1 MSHLRHLESDIHFID
16 FNWLDFQT
24 SESHNNHKL
33 KVKWSHLKSK
43 RREEK
48 NPFSKRDWCRQFRK
62 RTSHI
67 TQFIVIFKS
76 KYKHKHKTKIDFI
89 KKASIHLIFNSM
101 DYPNC
106 DMDLWVLT
114 LDCFCMDEM
123 WINKNANF
131 KCHRHRTLMNSH
143 VYWQYART
151 SLLSIWKCICM
162 FKTICI
168 LVFVS
173 KHSSIFINR

>member
-24 SESHNNHKL
+24 SESHDNHKL

-43 RREEK
+43 RRQEK
-48 NPFSKRDWCRQFRK
+48 NPFSKGIDVENAGK
-62 RTSHI
+62 GHHTSHNSLSFSNLNI
-67 TQFIVIFKS
+67 NTNIRPK
-76 KYKHKHKTKIDFI
+76 
-89 KKASIHLIFNSM
+89 SIHLIFNSM

-114 LDCFCMDEM
+114 LGCFCMDEM

-143 VYWQYART
+143 VYWQYARI